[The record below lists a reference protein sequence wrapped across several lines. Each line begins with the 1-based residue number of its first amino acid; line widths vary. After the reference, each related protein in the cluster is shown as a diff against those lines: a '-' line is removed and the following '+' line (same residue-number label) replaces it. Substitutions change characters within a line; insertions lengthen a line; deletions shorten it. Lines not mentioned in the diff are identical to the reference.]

1 MSNQVYISYGS
12 NMGDLKANIN
22 QALALLTVDS
32 KIQIERRSAFYQTA
46 PVGPVEQADFINGA
60 LKISTDYTPD
70 QLLVVLHQ
78 IERACRRER
87 IIHWGPR
94 TLDLDIIFFNELVLQ
109 SDTLVIPHPEAFKR
123 LFVLVPI
130 LEICGADFY
139 QKAAIEIQ
147 IDVLKQDQTQ
157 TIKRLEEVNDDR
169 TSKSAN

>member
-1 MSNQVYISYGS
+1 M
-12 NMGDLKANIN
+12 
-22 QALALLTVDS
+22 
-32 KIQIERRSAFYQTA
+32 
-46 PVGPVEQADFINGA
+46 
-60 LKISTDYTPD
+60 
-70 QLLVVLHQ
+70 
-78 IERACRRER
+78 
-87 IIHWGPR
+87 
-94 TLDLDIIFFNELVLQ
+94 DLDIIFFNELVLQ